1 MTWYT
6 KTNAACASTEA
17 MMNELYDWLTGATAG
32 FPTGVTAEF
41 PSGPLFSA
49 GVKDATPANSLAI
62 PGATAAGRW
71 ASPNSTTISAA
82 RQRLWRMERGGVA
95 YWFMLDA
102 AYVGGSP
109 SLPNLGLYCWLS
121 TTLGTTAD
129 NFAALA
135 VAAAVSGSPTSPYA
149 AACYPAHGATAYH
162 FFTDGRVIHVVFKRS
177 HTTTSSWQHFSFGKI
192 QKPDGATWVGGEYFS
207 GCDAPEVTTAASW
220 DYTDSTGSGCIST
233 DTPPLLSSGITSY
246 GGGSTA
252 YASASP
258 FRRGFV
264 RVVGAK
270 ASMTPYTAASYC
282 AIGTNLAVAPVSASQ
297 NQGYTHILGG
307 ASRPLTGLGVGA
319 TRNRS
324 IFSAAANTWNQ
335 RSAGAGVEIF
345 YYDGANDAGAT
356 GASCQYLGNI
366 PGIRFIS
373 IENIDD
379 EGVVNQ
385 DWMAFPLSNRTTYN
399 NVIGENGHT
408 KTGSLGVAY
417 KMP

>member
-6 KTNAACASTEA
+6 KTNDACASTEA

-41 PSGPLFSA
+41 PSGPLFTA
-49 GVKDATPANSLAI
+49 GIKDATPANSLTI
-62 PGATAAGRW
+62 PGSLASGRW

-135 VAAAVSGSPTSPYA
+135 VAAAVTGSPTSPYA
-149 AACYPAHGATAYH
+149 SACYPAHGATAYH

-192 QKPDGATWVGGEYFS
+192 QKPTGATWVGGEYFH
-207 GCDAPEVTTAASW
+207 GCDGPETTTAASW
-220 DYTDSTGSGCIST
+220 DYTDSSVSGALTI
-233 DTPPLLSSGITSY
+233 DHPPLLSCGSSSY
-246 GGGSTA
+246 GSGTNYGSAT
-252 YASASP
+252 SL
-258 FRRGFV
+258 FRRGFI

-270 ASMTPYTAASYC
+270 AATTPYTAASYC
-282 AIGTNLAVAPVSASQ
+282 ALGTNIAAAAPTMSQ
-297 NQGYTHILGG
+297 NQGATHILGG
-307 ASRPLTGLGVGA
+307 ASKPLTGAGVGA

-345 YYDGANDAGAT
+345 YYDGANDAAAT
-356 GASCQYLGNI
+356 GPSCLYLGSI

-373 IENIDD
+373 IENIAD

-385 DWMAFPLSNRTTYN
+385 DWRAFPLSNRTTYN